1 MRSNLIRHATALA
14 ATLALTACASGG
26 AELASAPAPAPA
38 PAQELTFEAMAVDVD
53 GALPAAEEPVAQDE
67 GLVDLVVEDVWA
79 QPADWQTSD
88 SDVPF
93 EEGALL
99 DKRRAAP
106 VPVSLRL
113 PDAPRLLDPEAELVP
128 GTPGA
133 LSEDDLSDG
142 VDDTPVALPGKKRP
156 RIVHVAARNGENGAA
171 FDPLYD
177 VPYDMAVEVNEQVQ
191 VYLEYFQTKIRPVF
205 TRYLIRAGR
214 YVPVMQEI
222 FREEGLPEDL
232 VYLSMI
238 ESGYNP
244 YAFSRARASGPWQ
257 FISSTGKKFGL
268 EQDYWVDERRDVEAS
283 TRAAAAYLNEL
294 FDRFGDWYLALASY
308 NAGEGAVARGMRRTG
323 GTTFWELYEAYALPR
338 ETRDYVPKFI
348 AATIIAKNPEEYGF
362 FVEPHPPMAFDDV
375 TVHAPTTLEA
385 IARAV
390 GVDKDEITFL
400 NPHLRRGMTPPG
412 TKPYKVHVPVGT
424 TDLFAANFP
433 AIREAEGAAW
443 AKKSRNMGTNNQL
456 VRHRVRRG
464 ETLST
469 IASRYRTRVSS
480 IQRANNMGRRTVI
493 REGAILMIPTG
504 RYYQASSGQTVHHRV
519 RRGES
524 LWKIANQY
532 KVRLRDLMA
541 WNGLNSNSVLRPG
554 QRLVIR
560 PRGS

>member
-1 MRSNLIRHATALA
+1 MRSNLIRHAVAITAALA
-14 ATLALTACASGG
+14 LSACASGG
-26 AELASAPAPAPA
+26 AKLAAAPGAPVTDDPPFEMVADAGVMLPEEAP
-38 PAQELTFEAMAVDVD
+38 EV
-53 GALPAAEEPVAQDE
+53 LPQDE
-67 GLVDLVVEDVWA
+67 GLVNLVVEDVWA
-79 QPADWQTSD
+79 TPADWQGAQD
-88 SDVPF
+88 GDVPF

-106 VPVSLRL
+106 VPVSLRF
-113 PDAPRLLDPEAELVP
+113 PEVPRLLDGPAVEPEDEDLDA
-128 GTPGA
+128 A
-133 LSEDDLSDG
+133 LDE
-142 VDDTPVALPGKKRP
+142 VPVASPGKRKP
-156 RIVHVAARNGENGAA
+156 RIVHLPARSGENGASI
-171 FDPLYD
+171 DPLYD

-191 VYLEYFQTKIRPVF
+191 VYLEYFQTRIRPVF
-205 TRYLIRAGR
+205 SRYLIRAGR
-214 YVPVMQEI
+214 YVPIMKEI
-222 FREEGLPEDL
+222 FREEGIPEDM

-257 FISSTGKKFGL
+257 FISSTGKRYGL
-268 EQDYWVDERRDVEAS
+268 QQDYWEDQRRDVEAS

-294 FDRFGDWYLALASY
+294 YDRFGDWYLALASY
-308 NAGEGAVARGMRRTG
+308 NAGEGAVARAMRRTG
-323 GTTFWELYEAYALPR
+323 GTTFWELHEAYALPR

-375 TVHAPTTLEA
+375 TVSAPTSLEA

-390 GVDKDEITFL
+390 GVSEDEIKFL
-400 NPHLRRGMTPPG
+400 NPHLRRNLTPPG
-412 TKPYKVHVPVGT
+412 TKPYTVHVPVGT
-424 TDLFAANFP
+424 VDLFATNFP
-433 AIREAEGAAW
+433 SIREVEGAEW

-504 RYYQASSGQTVHHRV
+504 RYYAPESASAQTVHHRV
-519 RRGES
+519 RSGDS

-532 KVRLRDLMA
+532 KVQLRDLMA
-541 WNGLNSNSVLRPG
+541 WNGLTTSSVLRPG